1 MEQMK
6 ALTYNQQKA
15 LDFLKTNGGSCSIA
29 YENIGFDGRSMKS
42 LVKKGLVEIT
52 SHSRFREDDR
62 EMVYWSEYSL
72 VKTELIKALL

>member
-15 LDFLKTNGGSCSIA
+15 LDFLKTKGGSCSIS

-42 LVKKGLVEIT
+42 LVKKGLVEVI
-52 SHSRFREDDR
+52 SKERFREDDR

-72 VKTELIKALL
+72 IKTDLEKALL